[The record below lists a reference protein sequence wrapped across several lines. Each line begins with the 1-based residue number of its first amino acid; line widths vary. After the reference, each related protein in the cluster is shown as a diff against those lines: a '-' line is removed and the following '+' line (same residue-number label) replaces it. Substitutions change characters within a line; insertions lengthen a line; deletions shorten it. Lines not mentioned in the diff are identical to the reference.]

1 MAYEALTTD
10 QVKITYGS
18 YGDTVKQI
26 EMLLMP
32 KAKLTL
38 AITENNTIQMTT
50 SDVDFDNSN
59 LSGELSYNDQL
70 RNQALMREGWD
81 VMRFWVPQVRDRL
94 PWCIEQ
100 IKKWMESC

>member
-1 MAYEALTTD
+1 MSYEKLNID

-18 YGDTVKQI
+18 YGDTVQKI

-38 AITENNTIQMTT
+38 ELVNNKTIQMTT

-59 LSGELSYNDQL
+59 LSGELSYDVIDTLIRQL
-70 RNQALMREGWD
+70 IRMRNQL
-81 VMRFWVPQVRDRL
+81 V
-94 PWCIEQ
+94 
-100 IKKWMESC
+100 KK

>member
-1 MAYEALTTD
+1 MAYEELSTD

-18 YGDTVKQI
+18 YGDTVQKI

-38 AITENNTIQMTT
+38 AVNDNNTIQMTT

-59 LSGELSYNDQL
+59 LSGELSYGVVDTLIRQL
-70 RNQALMREGWD
+70 IKMRNQLSKEG
-81 VMRFWVPQVRDRL
+81 
-94 PWCIEQ
+94 
-100 IKKWMESC
+100 

>member
-1 MAYEALTTD
+1 MAYRELSTD

-18 YGDTVKQI
+18 YGDTVQQI

-38 AITENNTIQMTT
+38 AINENNMLQMTT

-59 LSGELSYNDQL
+59 LSGELSYNVVDTLIRQL
-70 RNQALMREGWD
+70 IKMRNQIKQEG
-81 VMRFWVPQVRDRL
+81 
-94 PWCIEQ
+94 
-100 IKKWMESC
+100 

>member
-1 MAYEALTTD
+1 MSYEKLNTD

-18 YGDTVKQI
+18 YGDTVQKI

-38 AITENNTIQMTT
+38 ELVNNKTIQMTT

-59 LSGELSYNDQL
+59 LSGELSYDVIDTLIRQL
-70 RNQALMREGWD
+70 IRMRNQL
-81 VMRFWVPQVRDRL
+81 
-94 PWCIEQ
+94 
-100 IKKWMESC
+100 IKK